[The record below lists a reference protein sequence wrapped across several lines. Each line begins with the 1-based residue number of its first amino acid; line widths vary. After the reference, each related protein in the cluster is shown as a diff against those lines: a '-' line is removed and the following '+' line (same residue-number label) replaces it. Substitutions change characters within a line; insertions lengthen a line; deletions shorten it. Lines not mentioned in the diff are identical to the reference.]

1 MSDVM
6 NLIDQTTPLKFLT
19 GRNHGPFSDFDYT
32 PYLPKKKGTP
42 GKWFTVKGDLRKCN
56 VGIHYATIATA
67 VDWLNENLLVIETAG
82 TDTGNSDKRWCRKAR
97 FIQRISTWN
106 DRTARLFA
114 CDCAERVLHLA
125 NDERAVSVVAVA
137 RRYANGAATLT
148 KLAAAEAA
156 AWAAAEAAAEA
167 AAKAAAEAAAWAAA
181 EAAAWYAAQ
190 TAAWYAAQTAAWA
203 AAQTA
208 AWHVAQTAAW
218 ATAQTAAWHATWD
231 ATWTTERQW
240 QRERLLAYLNNAVE

>member
-42 GKWFTVKGDLRKCN
+42 GKWFTVKGDLCKCN

-67 VDWLNENLLVIETAG
+67 VDWLNENLWVIETAG
-82 TDTGNSDKRWCRKAR
+82 TDTGDSDKRWCRKAR

-125 NDERAVSVVAVA
+125 NDERAVSAVAVA
-137 RRYANGAATLT
+137 RQYANGAATLT

-156 AWAAAEAAAEA
+156 AWAAAEAA
-167 AAKAAAEAAAWAAA
+167 
-181 EAAAWYAAQ
+181 
-190 TAAWYAAQTAAWA
+190 TWA

-231 ATWTTERQW
+231 ATWTTEPQW

>member
-42 GKWFTVKGDLRKCN
+42 GKWFTVKGDLCKCN

-67 VDWLNENLLVIETAG
+67 VDWLNENLWVIETAG
-82 TDTGNSDKRWCRKAR
+82 TDTGDSDKRWCRKAR

-125 NDERAVSVVAVA
+125 NDERAVSAVAVA
-137 RRYANGAATLT
+137 RRYANGAAPLT
-148 KLAAAEAA
+148 KLAAAEA
-156 AWAAAEAAAEA
+156 
-167 AAKAAAEAAAWAAA
+167 
-181 EAAAWYAAQ
+181 AAQ
-190 TAAWYAAQTAAWA
+190 TAAWYAAQTAAWHV
-203 AAQTA
+203 AQTA

-218 ATAQTAAWHATWD
+218 HVAQTAAWYAQTAAWYAQT